1 MNKPNLLLLHGA
13 IGASDQ
19 FAPLLPLLTDRFTLH
34 TLDFEGHGTAPLRAP
49 AFSMERF
56 AENVRE
62 YLEQQRI
69 EQTCIFGY
77 SMGGYVACLLARSQ
91 PQLVS
96 GIVTLGTK
104 FDWTPEVA
112 EREVALLDP
121 EKIAAKVP
129 RFAQALAARHTAFGW
144 EAVLR
149 HTAAMLRALGQTG
162 GLQPGDVAGLDK
174 RVRIC
179 LGDRDSTVT
188 LAESVAM
195 AQGLPHGELEV
206 LPGTSHP
213 FERVPLPRLAYTLT
227 DFFGPAASA

>member
-1 MNKPNLLLLHGA
+1 MMNKPNLLLLHGA

-19 FAPLLPLLTDRFTLH
+19 FAPLLPLLRDRFTLH
-34 TLDFEGHGTAPLRAP
+34 TLDFEGHGATPLQAP

-62 YLEQQRI
+62 YLEQQGI
-69 EQTCIFGY
+69 EQTNIFGV

-129 RFAQALAARHTAFGW
+129 RFAQALAARHTALGW
-144 EAVLR
+144 ESVLQ

-162 GLQPGDVAGLDK
+162 GLQPGDVAGLDQ

-195 AQGLPHGELEV
+195 AQALPHGELEV
-206 LPGTSHP
+206 LPGTPHP

-227 DFFGPAASA
+227 DFFGQA